1 MFTIPIP
8 WHLLLLLWPVPC
20 ECPALPD
27 SYALSVLEARWQDAS
42 SRLASQWQNPNDV
55 LTVLLIIGG
64 DVVQKALAQLSGGY
78 FVPVAFSFGWV
89 SYSISALLVAY
100 GEGTLM
106 PSTPYPSVLINAQ
119 SGYARLNYSWI
130 LNRVLRVIESSLEP
144 LDAALCVSVYRCKPY
159 SKRPPNDF
167 LWWSGVITMGLQLG
181 ISGIPFAIERDWS
194 TLLFT
199 GTGTLL
205 ALVGGSL
212 PQWRNEKWG
221 SRYDDRGS
229 TFCLTRGNG
238 FQHVVVIQN
247 EPRGCLNLED
257 LAPPRRTGCSRG
269 CKTMVMVSA
278 FLWTLFLINVC
289 GVKQNT
295 WYLLGVGCMG
305 MIQNIFVA
313 AIPRQPSA
321 MGLPLEFVDRIDG
334 KKVMGVLMDTEIRF
348 PSVGAALVQTFFPG
362 KLRDH
367 EQAFWS
373 ARAESVKKPAKTMT
387 ANAQQSKKPSLS
399 RVSSSRTSPQIS
411 KAPFP
416 AQASRVNQ
424 STHQSTNDPVMGV
437 RRASV

>member
-1 MFTIPIP
+1 MFTIPIQ
-8 WHLLLLLWPVPC
+8 WLLLLLLSPSPC
-20 ECPALPD
+20 ESPTLPD
-27 SYALSVLEARWQDAS
+27 SHAFSVLEARWQDAS
-42 SRLASQWQNPNDV
+42 SRLASQWQNPNDIF
-55 LTVLLIIGG
+55 TVLLIIGG

-130 LNRVLRVIESSLEP
+130 LNRVLRSIESSLEP

-159 SKRPPNDF
+159 RRRNAYDL
-167 LWWSGVITMGLQLG
+167 LWWSGVFTMGLQLG
-181 ISGIPFAIERDWS
+181 ISGIPIAIERDWS
-194 TLLFT
+194 ILLVT

-221 SRYDDRGS
+221 GRYDDRGS

-247 EPRGCLNLED
+247 EPGRCLNLEH

-269 CKTMVMVSA
+269 CKTMVMISA
-278 FLWTLFLINVC
+278 ILWILFLINVC
-289 GVKQNT
+289 GIRQNT

-321 MGLPLEFVDRIDG
+321 MGLPLEFVDRIEG

-373 ARAESVKKPAKTMT
+373 ARAESAIKPTKTAT
-387 ANAQQSKKPSLS
+387 ANAPQSTKLSLS
-399 RVSSSRTSPQIS
+399 HITSSTISPQ
-411 KAPFP
+411 PP
-416 AQASRVNQ
+416 QASRANQ
-424 STHQSTNDPVMGV
+424 STHRRTNDLVVGA